1 VRAELAALK
10 GRSDLVGPALRR
22 ELVATADAWL
32 CELFADPG
40 PGLALVAVGAY
51 GRREPALASDLDL
64 VLLHDG
70 RRRDVADVADVADRI
85 WYAVWDAGI
94 GLDHSVRTV
103 AEARSVAGSDLR
115 AALGLLDA
123 RRVAGDAELVERLV
137 GQLRADWRSAA
148 RKRLPELA
156 VAVAARA
163 EMHGDV
169 AFLLEPDVKEAHG
182 GLRDIDAL
190 CALALA
196 QVVDHPDAEVAQ
208 ARELLLDVR
217 GELHRRTGRDV
228 LLLQEQSSVAEAL
241 GIERG
246 SDGLARAVATAGRS
260 VSWAWD
266 MAWHR
271 AARAITPSRRL
282 LGRRPVRRP
291 LDADVVEQDGEV
303 VLATAARPAEDPG
316 LVLRVAR
323 AAAHNELVIAPYTL
337 ERLAIECP
345 PLPVPWPPSAR
356 DDLVGTLAAGHSAVP
371 VLESLDHV
379 GLLAALL
386 PEWANVQSR
395 PQRNPYHRFTVDR
408 HLLEAAANAAGLTRR
423 VARPDLLLLGSLLHD
438 IGKGRPG
445 DHTEVGIALMHDLGP
460 RMGLP
465 ECDVDVLVA
474 LVRHHLLLP
483 DVATRRDID
492 DAHTI
497 ERVAETVGD
506 VLVLDLLAALS
517 EADGR
522 ATGPTAWTPWKA
534 GLVAD
539 LHRRVA
545 AVLRGTGPP
554 PMPEP
559 GPEDIERLRRTGG
572 VAVEVA
578 KDGSDGA
585 TVVVTAPDQ
594 VGLLAAISGV
604 AALHRLDVRRAT
616 ARSVKGR
623 ALTELAVGLRYG
635 RDLPSTDRFARDVQ
649 RALDGELELTEKL
662 DEQERVYARR
672 RKGPPPA
679 PPQVSFDDVAADA
692 TVVEVRAPDGAGVL
706 HRVVSALTGCGLDVR
721 TAIVSTIGADVV
733 DAFYVTT
740 GADEPLPP
748 GAARA
753 VVSDRVLAALV

>member
-22 ELVATADAWL
+22 ELVTTADSWL
-32 CELFADPG
+32 SELFADPG

-51 GRREPALASDLDL
+51 GRRDPALASDLDL
-64 VLLHDG
+64 VLLHEG
-70 RRRDVADVADVADRI
+70 RRRDVADVADRI

-103 AEARSVAGSDLR
+103 AEARSVAGSDLK

-156 VAVAARA
+156 AAVAARA

-196 QVVDHPDAEVAQ
+196 QVVDHPGAEVAQ

-228 LLLQEQSSVAEAL
+228 LLLQEQSSVADAL

-260 VSWAWD
+260 VAWAWD

-337 ERLAIECP
+337 ERLATECP

-492 DAHTI
+492 DAQTI

-506 VLVLDLLAALS
+506 MLVLDLLAALS

-522 ATGPTAWTPWKA
+522 ATGATAWTPWKA

-545 AVLRGTGPP
+545 AVLRGAGPP

-649 RALDGELELTEKL
+649 RALDGELVLTEKL

-748 GAARA
+748 GTARA
-753 VVSDRVLAALV
+753 EVSDRVLAALV

>member
-1 VRAELAALK
+1 MRAELAALK

-64 VLLHDG
+64 VLLHEG
-70 RRRDVADVADVADRI
+70 RRRDVADVADRI

-156 VAVAARA
+156 AAVAVRA

-266 MAWHR
+266 MGWHR

-337 ERLAIECP
+337 ERLATECP

-545 AVLRGTGPP
+545 AVLRGTSPP
-554 PMPEP
+554 PVPEP

-572 VAVEVA
+572 VAVEVAKVA

-748 GAARA
+748 GTARA